1 MDRVSLLGLLE
12 FWVQILGNMGL
23 IYSSGSMDNH
33 MDYNDEFASSIL
45 SYFIPICHEGSL
57 QSTGLALL

>member
-45 SYFIPICHEGSL
+45 S
-57 QSTGLALL
+57 